1 MIRAIFEKKD
11 NCLVS
16 VDMTGHAG
24 FADSGKDILCAAASS
39 ALMTAVNGITE
50 CAGIEG
56 ITEVSDNRVFFKT
69 SPSREAHIFL
79 DALRLQLCNIEEQY
93 RGTVKVI
100 ITEV

>member
-11 NCLVS
+11 NCFVS
-16 VDMTGHAG
+16 IDMTGHAG
-24 FADSGKDILCAAASS
+24 FADYGKDIVCAAASS
-39 ALMTAVNGITE
+39 ALMTALNGITE
-50 CAGIEG
+50 CAGIDG
-56 ITEVSDNRVFFKT
+56 EVTVDDNRVFFKT
-69 SPSREAHIFL
+69 SPSQQAHLFL